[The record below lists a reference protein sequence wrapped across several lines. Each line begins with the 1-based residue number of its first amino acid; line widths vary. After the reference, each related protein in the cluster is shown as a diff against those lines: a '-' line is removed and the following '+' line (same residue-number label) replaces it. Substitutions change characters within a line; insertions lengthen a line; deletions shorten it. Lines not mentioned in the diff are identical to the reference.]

1 MRATVR
7 YGITAAI
14 ALGGLSVV
22 VAAPAAPPLR
32 DIEVPAVQLS
42 GNTADSPDATSPSV
56 ADLLQVMYGGLESP
70 VVVQNITEP
79 PTGSTDGDQPSNVPG
94 LSDLLNLGNDPVGAS
109 GGQAGKAF
117 VDISPLTPGDVSAV
131 PANPPPPG
139 S

>member
-1 MRATVR
+1 MRAAVR
-7 YGITAAI
+7 YCITTAV
-14 ALGGLSVV
+14 ALGGVSVV

-32 DIEVPAVQLS
+32 DIQVPAVQLS
-42 GNTADSPDATSPSV
+42 GNTHDSPDATSPSV

-70 VVVQNITEP
+70 VVVQNITESP
-79 PTGSTDGDQPSNVPG
+79 DGDQPANVPG
-94 LSDLLNLGNDPVGAS
+94 LSDLLNLGNDPAAAS

-117 VDISPLTPGDVSAV
+117 VDISPLTPGDLSAV